1 MPRQHIQ
8 RPQPVRPLD
17 LRRLH
22 HLTLALGRGADLQPH
37 NACRRPLI
45 PLRRRLQR
53 PLVIEHVT
61 DITKRDVGNG
71 DKHPLGGSLHLGK
84 TWR

>member
-1 MPRQHIQ
+1 MIFAACTTS
-8 RPQPVRPLD
+8 PLP
-17 LRRLH
+17 LAEVPISSPT
-22 HLTLALGRGADLQPH
+22 TLAAVRSSHSEGAFSG
-37 NACRRPLI
+37 
-45 PLRRRLQR
+45 

-71 DKHPLGGSLHLGK
+71 DKHPLGGSFHLGK